1 MIAARDLFGARARE
15 LAVDLSALR
24 RRLHA
29 VPEVGLRL
37 PRTQALVLDALA
49 TTVHDTG
56 VALEVTTG
64 AALDSVTAV
73 LHGAAPGPVV
83 LLRGDMDALPLREAT
98 GLPIAAD
105 ADRMHACGHDLH
117 TTALVGA
124 VRLLAEHREDLAG
137 SVVFMFQPGEEGYDG
152 AGAMLAEGVLNAAG
166 RPVDS
171 AYALH
176 VVADL
181 PTGRCYTRPGPVMAA
196 YGILDVTVRGH
207 GGHGG
212 RPHEALDPVPVA
224 MAAATA
230 VQTYTDRRFD
240 AFDPVVVTVGEFHAG
255 TAPNVIPAEARF
267 RAGVRSFS
275 AQATDRLAAELPP
288 LVEGIARAHGL
299 DAAATF
305 TTVLPTTVNN
315 PEHAGLFA
323 RTAVGLFGPDR
334 YEELARPRVGSEDF
348 SRILQ
353 TVPGAYGYLGAAPPG
368 HDRPS
373 GNHAPTAVFDE
384 AVLPDAAL
392 LLAALAWQHIGL
404 AAPTSCP

>member
-1 MIAARDLFGARARE
+1 VSAAREVFGARARA
-15 LAVDLSALR
+15 LAGDLAALR

-37 PRTQALVLDALA
+37 PLTQAVVLDALSPA
-49 TTVHDTG
+49 AKEAG
-56 VALEVTTG
+56 GALEVITG
-64 AALDSVTAV
+64 AALDSVTVV
-73 LHGAAPGPVV
+73 LHGARSGPVV

-98 GLPIAAD
+98 GLPFAAD

-117 TTALVGA
+117 TAALAGA
-124 VRLLAEHREDLAG
+124 VRLLAEHRESICG

-152 AGAMLAEGVLNAAG
+152 AGAMLAEGVLDAAG
-166 RPVDS
+166 RPVRA

-181 PTGRCYTRPGPVMAA
+181 PAGRCYTRPGPVMAA
-196 YGILDVTVRGH
+196 YGVLDATVRGR

-230 VQTYTDRRFD
+230 VQTYTGRRFD

-255 TAPNVIPAEARF
+255 TAPNVIPADARF

-275 AQATDRLAAELPP
+275 AEATTRLAAELPP

-299 DAAATF
+299 DAEVTF
-305 TTVLPTTVNN
+305 TTVLPTTVND
-315 PEHAGLFA
+315 PGHAGQFA
-323 RTAVGLFGPDR
+323 RTAVELFGPDR

-348 SRILQ
+348 SRVLQ
-353 TVPGAYGYLGAAPPG
+353 RVPGAYGYLGAAPPG
-368 HDRPS
+368 RDRPS

-384 AVLPDAAL
+384 SVLPDAAL
-392 LLAALAWQHIGL
+392 LLAALAWQHVGP
-404 AAPTSCP
+404 APTSCP